1 MFKILLADDNQKF
14 VGILETF
21 LDEKEDIEVVGT
33 AADGWECL
41 EKIEALVPDVVLLDM
56 IMPRLDG
63 IGVLDRIQN
72 MQNRPKVIML
82 TAFANENMIQR
93 AMMKGAVDYLVKP
106 FELEGIYERIKD
118 VCRFCP
124 NAVMESGV
132 VIGSL
137 ALAASTPVYQA
148 GRLAPRRKS
157 LEVEV
162 TSLLHDMG
170 VPAHVKGYQ
179 YLRDA
184 ILMILEDSHLL
195 SGITKDLYP
204 KIALKYDTTPSRV
217 ERAIRHA
224 IELAWGRG
232 NIDLMTEYFGYTINL
247 EKGKP
252 TNSEFI
258 AMVSDRIRLT
268 IKRFL
273 FIFSANIVI
282 INTNITMR

>member
-14 VGILETF
+14 VGILENF
-21 LDEKEDIEVVGT
+21 LKEKEDVEVVGT

-41 EKIEALVPDVVLLDM
+41 EKTEKLQPDVLLLDM

-63 IGVLDRIQN
+63 LGVLDRLQN
-72 MQNRPKVIML
+72 KPVKPKVIML
-82 TAFANENMIQR
+82 TAFANESMIQR
-93 AMMKGAVDYLVKP
+93 AMMKGAIDYLVKP

-118 VCRFCP
+118 ICHYYP
-124 NAVMESGV
+124 SMVMESGSV
-132 VIGSL
+132 VGNL
-137 ALAASTPVYQA
+137 ALADPAPVYQVS
-148 GRLAPRRKS
+148 RSFKRKPV
-157 LEVEV
+157 EVEV

-179 YLRDA
+179 YLREA
-184 ILMILEDSHLL
+184 ILMILDDVHLL

-204 KIALKYDTTPSRV
+204 KIAEKYNTTPSRV

-258 AMVSDRIRLT
+258 AMVSDRIRL
-268 IKRFL
+268 
-273 FIFSANIVI
+273 NY
-282 INTNITMR
+282 

>member
-1 MFKILLADDNQKF
+1 M
-14 VGILETF
+14 
-21 LDEKEDIEVVGT
+21 
-33 AADGWECL
+33 
-41 EKIEALVPDVVLLDM
+41 
-56 IMPRLDG
+56 
-63 IGVLDRIQN
+63 LDRIQN

-162 TSLLHDMG
+162 TSLCMTWE
-170 VPAHVKGYQ
+170 Y
-179 YLRDA
+179 R
-184 ILMILEDSHLL
+184 LM
-195 SGITKDLYP
+195 
-204 KIALKYDTTPSRV
+204 
-217 ERAIRHA
+217 
-224 IELAWGRG
+224 
-232 NIDLMTEYFGYTINL
+232 
-247 EKGKP
+247 
-252 TNSEFI
+252 
-258 AMVSDRIRLT
+258 
-268 IKRFL
+268 
-273 FIFSANIVI
+273 
-282 INTNITMR
+282 

>member
-1 MFKILLADDNQKF
+1 MYKILLADDNQQF
-14 VGILETF
+14 CNILENF
-21 LDEKEDIEVVGT
+21 LKEKNDVEVVGV

-41 EKIEALVPDVVLLDM
+41 EKVEAHHPDVLVLDM

-63 IGVLDRIQN
+63 IGVLDRLQS
-72 MQNRPKVIML
+72 MQVRPKVIML
-82 TAFANENMIQR
+82 TAFNNESMIQR
-93 AMMKGAVDYLVKP
+93 AMMKGASDYLVKP
-106 FELEGIYERIKD
+106 FELEGIYERVKD
-118 VCRFCP
+118 VCRFYP
-124 NAVMESGV
+124 NAVMEGGGTV
-132 VIGSL
+132 GNL
-137 ALAASTPVYQA
+137 ALSEQLSTYQPVRPTQK
-148 GRLAPRRKS
+148 RKP

-184 ILMILEDSHLL
+184 ILMILDNIQLL

-204 KIALKYDTTPSRV
+204 KIAEKYDTTPSRV

-258 AMVSDRIRLT
+258 AMVSDRIRL
-268 IKRFL
+268 
-273 FIFSANIVI
+273 NY
-282 INTNITMR
+282 